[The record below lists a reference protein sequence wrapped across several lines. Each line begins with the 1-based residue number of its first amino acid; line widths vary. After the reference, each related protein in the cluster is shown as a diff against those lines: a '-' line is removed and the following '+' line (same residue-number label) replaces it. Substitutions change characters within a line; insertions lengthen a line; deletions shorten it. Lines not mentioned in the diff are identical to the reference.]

1 MTLPSDDDDGLPPGE
16 LNARTTALQTMVAE
30 VVSRDCGNCGAALCG
45 HGALLV
51 VVLGYRNA
59 PRCPACL
66 AGALHEDLTDLA
78 TRAREWILRRDC
90 FLHVW
95 RTSSAKEGQGDTD
108 RPPCLFGAARTVA
121 TAAATA
127 AARTLRDAPPATA
140 SAAPAVATYDA
151 GDLGCGDLVLEL
163 RGQLRALPADAVL
176 HVIARDPAAPVDLP
190 AWCGL
195 VGHTLQSSDHPH
207 YFIRRKRD

>member
-1 MTLPSDDDDGLPPGE
+1 MTLPSDDDDGLPAGE
-16 LNARTTALQTMVAE
+16 LDARTTALQTMVAE
-30 VVSRDCGNCGAALCG
+30 VVSRGCGTCGAALCG

-66 AGALHEDLTDLA
+66 AGSLRETLA
-78 TRAREWILRRDC
+78 SLVERAREWILRRDC
-90 FLHVW
+90 YLHVW

-108 RPPCLFGAARTVA
+108 RPPCLFARG
-121 TAAATA
+121 
-127 AARTLRDAPPATA
+127 APPAAQPTA
-140 SAAPAVATYDA
+140 PPRPTTGDPVAAAATYDA

-163 RGQLRALPADAVL
+163 RGQLRALPAGAVL